1 MPGIGDFIKDRRLL
15 LNMSQQTLADNV
27 GVSKSAISRYE
38 SGEIGNMGVDKAK
51 KLARALRV
59 DPLIFVGA
67 EPVQQSKKA
76 IYADDDFEVYS
87 SSRRLQDNAEP
98 FIGKTLLSM
107 TEPLPVE
114 EATPSRAEI
123 LDWLAENIRTA
134 AFGGGNYE
142 EMDDQSLYDYYMD
155 IRKEVDDE
163 ERRN

>member
-1 MPGIGDFIKDRRLL
+1 MSRIGDFIKDRRRL
-15 LNMSQQTLADNV
+15 LNMSQQILADKV

-59 DPLIFVGA
+59 DPLIFV
-67 EPVQQSKKA
+67 ETESVRQSKRA
-76 IYADDDFEVYS
+76 IFVDDDFEIYS

-98 FIGKTLLSM
+98 FVRKTLLSM
-107 TEPLPVE
+107 TEPLRVE
-114 EATPSRAEI
+114 EATPTRAEI

-142 EMDDQSLYDYYMD
+142 EMDDQSLYEYYMD

>member
-1 MPGIGDFIKDRRLL
+1 
-15 LNMSQQTLADNV
+15 MSQQTLADKV

-59 DPLIFVGA
+59 DPLIFVGT
-67 EPVQQSKKA
+67 ESIQPSKKA
-76 IYADDDFEVYS
+76 IYADDDFELYS
-87 SSRRLQDNAEP
+87 SSRRLPESAEP
-98 FIGKTLLSM
+98 FLKKTLLSM
-107 TEPLPVE
+107 TEPIPVE
-114 EATPSRAEI
+114 EPTPTRAEI
-123 LDWLAENIRTA
+123 LAWLAENVRTA

-155 IRKEVDDE
+155 IRKEVNDE

>member
-1 MPGIGDFIKDRRLL
+1 MSGIGDFIKDRRRL
-15 LNMSQQTLADNV
+15 LNMSQQILADKV

-59 DPLIFVGA
+59 DPLIFV
-67 EPVQQSKKA
+67 ETESVRQSKRA
-76 IYADDDFEVYS
+76 IFVDDDFEIYS

-98 FIGKTLLSM
+98 FVRKTLLSM
-107 TEPLPVE
+107 TEPLRVE
-114 EATPSRAEI
+114 EPTPTRAEI
-123 LDWLAENIRTA
+123 LDWLAKNIRTA

-155 IRKEVDDE
+155 IRKATEK
-163 ERRN
+163 

>member
-1 MPGIGDFIKDRRLL
+1 MSGIGDFIKDRRRL
-15 LNMSQQTLADNV
+15 LNMSQQTLADKV

-51 KLARALRV
+51 KLADALRV
-59 DPLIFVGA
+59 DPLIFVDR
-67 EPVQQSKKA
+67 ETVQSSKKT
-76 IYADDDFEVYS
+76 IFVDDNFEVIS
-87 SSRRLQDNAEP
+87 QARKVSPIFRPVFGEQ
-98 FIGKTLLSM
+98 LLAM
-107 TEPLPVE
+107 TIPVE
-114 EATPSRAEI
+114 EEPTPTRAEI